1 MQSKLEFPDEVFTR
15 DKIDVGLRGAIV
27 LGGTC
32 KDAAVFK
39 KAASIPI
46 RGLILSSMEAA
57 LIPLAEKMSF
67 PIIVLEGFGN
77 LALDPISFNLL
88 STHENRELSVNAEP
102 YNPRTGERPEVII
115 PLPSSQELALPGGVE
130 IFATGQRVRIV
141 RNPYQAKTG
150 TIELLYNELMEF
162 PSGIQAP
169 GARINLEDGES
180 VTAPLAN
187 LEVIN

>member
-1 MQSKLEFPDEVFTR
+1 MLS
-15 DKIDVGLRGAIV
+15 
-27 LGGTC
+27 
-32 KDAAVFK
+32 AAVFK

-57 LIPLAEKMSF
+57 LIPLAQKMNF
-67 PIIVLEGFGN
+67 PILVLEGFGN
-77 LALDPISFNLL
+77 LPLNPNSFNLL
-88 STHENRELSVNAEP
+88 MTHENRELSVNAEP
-102 YNPRTGERPEVII
+102 YNSRTGDRPEVII
-115 PLPSSQELALPGGVE
+115 PLPSSRELAFPGGVE
-130 IFATGQRVRIV
+130 VFSAGQRVRIV

-150 TIELLYNELMEF
+150 TIELLYNGLMEF